1 MPTIRIPN
9 GNITVE
15 IELTNAEAQ
24 EILNELTQV
33 AGADVGDVVAK
44 DINGNAVF
52 AAPQGGGESNS
63 ASFSGSFV
71 NADLV
76 NGELIIT
83 HGLNQ
88 SIVHLTMKDN
98 NGKRVNPDVEFVD
111 ANTVKVYMSP
121 FENLIGTWEFLVTK

>member
-1 MPTIRIPN
+1 MPKIKIPN
-9 GNITVE
+9 GNITTE
-15 IELTNAEAQ
+15 IELTNSETQ
-24 EILNELTQV
+24 DILDQVTQV
-33 AGADVGDVVAK
+33 SGANEGDVLTK
-44 DINGNAVF
+44 DANGHAVF
-52 AAPQGGGESNS
+52 VAPQGGGSSS
-63 ASFSGSFV
+63 ASFSGSFD
-71 NADLV
+71 NDDLV

-121 FENLIGTWEFLVTK
+121 FENIIGTWEFLVTK